1 MIKDLSGA
9 LKMNVN
15 QLSGL
20 LRSVFFFLGFC
31 PGLVV
36 ALSFISGDE
45 QGRVN
50 LLYLLIL
57 FVFLPVCGIM
67 IRGLALFLP
76 WGKGVVRWLLEF
88 QFWPQQWAATNVCH
102 TWGTCP
108 ARRIILCFPN
118 FSRIAWP

>member
-1 MIKDLSGA
+1 
-9 LKMNVN
+9 MNVN

-36 ALSFISGDE
+36 TLSFISGDE

-57 FVFLPVCGIM
+57 FVFLPVCGIL
-67 IRGLALFLP
+67 ISGLALFLP
-76 WGKGVVRWLLEF
+76 WGKGVVGVAARIAVLAATM
-88 QFWPQQWAATNVCH
+88 AATNVCH
-102 TWGTCP
+102 T
-108 ARRIILCFPN
+108 
-118 FSRIAWP
+118 

>member
-1 MIKDLSGA
+1 
-9 LKMNVN
+9 MNVN

-36 ALSFISGDE
+36 TLSFISGDE

-57 FVFLPVCGIM
+57 FVFLPCLRDPDQWFSFVF
-67 IRGLALFLP
+67 AL
-76 WGKGVVRWLLEF
+76 G
-88 QFWPQQWAATNVCH
+88 
-102 TWGTCP
+102 
-108 ARRIILCFPN
+108 
-118 FSRIAWP
+118 

>member
-1 MIKDLSGA
+1 MNETLSGA
-9 LKMNVN
+9 GKMNVN

-36 ALSFISGDE
+36 TLSFISGDE

-57 FVFLPVCGIM
+57 FVFLPVCGIL
-67 IRGLALFLP
+67 ISGLALFLP
-76 WGKGVVRWLLEF
+76 WGKGVVGWLLELP
-88 QFWPQQWAATNVCH
+88 FWPQQWQ
-102 TWGTCP
+102 
-108 ARRIILCFPN
+108 
-118 FSRIAWP
+118 